1 MSTSAAPAFVA
12 VRVEGGLLSADLLAS
27 LADPRGDLPGL
38 RPDDYH
44 LLPGTRL
51 GDEIARSWRRLAD
64 AWQEFAERRAAFPSA
79 DPATEQTRDRWL
91 LPLFA
96 ELGYGRLQP
105 SPPVTIASDRYP
117 VSHRWG
123 SVPVHLVG
131 SGVSLDHRVPGVRGT
146 AGSSPYGLVQQL
158 LNRSEEMLWG
168 MVSNGVQLRIL
179 RDDASLTR
187 QSFVEFD
194 LERIFADEAY
204 VDFVAFWLACHQS
217 RVEGDPT
224 TCWLERWQREAEV
237 RGTRVLDALRD
248 GVESSIVA
256 LGRGFLSYPANQALR
271 DDLRSGRLDRNDY
284 FHQLLRLVYRLLFL
298 LVAEDRDLLHPPGV
312 PDEVCERYARWYGVG
327 RLRGLAE
334 RSRGGP
340 HADLWQ
346 GLGVVL
352 RSLGGEVSDAPI
364 LPALGLPWLGS
375 FLWSERATPALD
387 GARLAN
393 RDLLAAIR
401 ALAFTAAGSVRRAVD
416 FRNLGAEELGSVYES
431 LLEQHP
437 QVDVAARTFD
447 RMFDLGTTPGHDR
460 KTTGSY
466 YTPGSLVANILDSAL
481 DPVMDEAARS
491 TDPEGA
497 LLALRILDPACG
509 SGHFL
514 VAAAHRLAR
523 RLASIRTGDYEPAPE
538 AVRRALREVVGH
550 CLFGV
555 DVHPMAV
562 ELCKVGL
569 WLEAV
574 EPGLPLAFLDGH
586 VVCGNSL
593 LGTTPSLLDAGIPDE
608 ACKLLEGDDREV
620 AASWRQANRQE
631 REGGQQTLALSAPT
645 GQVLADLRRR
655 AEAVEE
661 IPDEEPHNLRLKEQ
675 QWAAY
680 QDSAELRRQELAAS
694 AWCAAFVAPKVPGAP
709 RITTGFLRQVQD
721 LSPREVDDEARS
733 AVLDLAHEY
742 GFFQFHLAFP
752 QVFRDPEPGEPVG
765 PYGWAASG
773 GFDVVLG
780 NPPWEKVQFKE
791 QEFFAERVPSIAAA
805 VGANRKR
812 LIADLAK
819 PEEDGG
825 DPVMYDAYR
834 LALRWADGESH
845 LLRSSGRF
853 PLAGRG
859 QINTYAVFAELMRS
873 LLAPDGRCGMVVPTG
888 IATDDTTKYLF
899 ADVVERRSLV
909 SLYDFENREGIFPD
923 VDSRQKFSLLT
934 LSGFARPVEQAEFAF
949 FCHSTDDLA
958 DPDRRFVLAPED
970 LALVNPNTR
979 TCPVFRSRR
988 DAELTLG
995 VYRRI
1000 PVLVNDGPD
1009 GANPWT
1015 VSLRQGLFNMTSDS
1029 ALFRTAADCEDAGA
1043 VLDGNV
1049 YRHPDGRTWLPL
1061 YEGKMVHHFDHR
1073 FAGAKAHGDVTDLS
1087 PAAKVDPAAVPLP
1100 RYWVNAAEV
1109 DKRLLE
1115 ARQWLLGFRDI
1126 CRSTDERTVITMVV
1140 PRSAVGNKLPLL
1152 FSDASSPQ
1160 FALMCAVL
1168 SSFAFDFVAR
1178 QKIGGASLN
1187 FFIVKQL
1194 PVLPPDTFVQPAPWD
1209 SDHSLAEWLTPR
1221 VLELTYT
1228 AWDLAGFAEDLGWD
1242 GPPFRWDDER
1252 RILLRAELDACFFHL
1267 YGFDRDDIAYIMDTF
1282 PIVRRKDE
1290 AAHGEYR
1297 TARLIL
1303 ESYDAMA
1310 KAADTGDSYQT
1321 VLTPPPA
1328 DPSVAHSVR
1337 PSGRPLAPRSARE

>member
-51 GDEIARSWRRLAD
+51 GDEIARSWSRLAD
-64 AWQEFAERRAAFPSA
+64 AWQEFAERRAALS
-79 DPATEQTRDRWL
+79 DSDQATELTRERWL

-105 SPPVTIASDRYP
+105 ASPVTVTTDRYL

-131 SGVSLDHRVPGVRGT
+131 SGVSLDHRVAGVRGT

-168 MVSNGVQLRIL
+168 LVSNGLQLRIL

-194 LERIFADEAY
+194 VERIFADEAY
-204 VDFVAFWLACHQS
+204 TDFVALWLACHQS
-217 RVEGDPT
+217 RVEGDPA
-224 TCWLERWQREAEV
+224 TCWLERWQHEADV

-248 GVESSIVA
+248 GVESAIVA
-256 LGRGFLSYPANQALR
+256 LGRGFLSHPANQALG
-271 DDLRSGRLDRNDY
+271 DDLRAGRIDRREY
-284 FHQLLRLVYRLLFL
+284 FSQLLRLVYRLLFL
-298 LVAEDRDLLHPPGV
+298 LVAEDRDLLHPPGT
-312 PDEVCERYARWYGVG
+312 PDDVRGRYARWYGVG
-327 RLRGLAE
+327 RLRDMAD
-334 RSRGGP
+334 RHRGGP

-346 GLGVVL
+346 GLGRVL
-352 RSLGGEVSDAPI
+352 RSLGGEIPDDPV

-375 FLWSERATPALD
+375 FLWSGGATPALD

-393 RDLLAAIR
+393 RDLLAAVR
-401 ALAFTAAGSVRRAVD
+401 ALAFTATGSVRRAVD

-431 LLEQHP
+431 LLELHP
-437 QVDVAARTFD
+437 ELDVATHA
-447 RMFDLGTTPGHDR
+447 FDLGTAAGHER
-460 KTTGSY
+460 KTTGSF
-466 YTPGSLVANILDSAL
+466 YTPGSLVATLLDSAL
-481 DPVMDEAARS
+481 DPVMDEAVRS
-491 TDPEGA
+491 DDPEGA
-497 LLALRILDPACG
+497 LLGLRILDPACG

-523 RLASIRTGDYEPAPE
+523 RLASVRTGDLEPAPE
-538 AVRRALREVVGH
+538 AVRHALREVVGH

-569 WLEAV
+569 WMEAL

-593 LGTTPSLLDAGIPDE
+593 LGTTPALLDAGIPDD
-608 ACKLLEGDDREV
+608 ACKVLEGDDREV

-631 REGGQQTLALSAPT
+631 RKGGQRALALSTPT
-645 GQVLADLRRR
+645 EQELTDLRRQ
-655 AEAVEE
+655 AETVEG
-661 IPDEEPHNLRLKEQ
+661 IPDDERATLLLKERR
-675 QWAAY
+675 WADY
-680 QDSAELRRQELAAS
+680 QGSAELRRLELAAS

-709 RITTGFLRQVQD
+709 RLTTAFLRQVQD
-721 LSPREVDDEARS
+721 LSPSEVDGHAMSEVRG
-733 AVLDLAHEY
+733 LAHDY
-742 GFFQFHLAFP
+742 AFFHFHLAFP
-752 QVFRDPEPGEPVG
+752 QVLRVPEPGEPVG
-765 PYGWAASG
+765 PCGWAASG

-780 NPPWEKVQFKE
+780 NPPWEKVKLSE
-791 QEFFAERVPSIAAA
+791 KEFFADRRPSIASAA
-805 VGANRKR
+805 GARRKR

-834 LALRWADGESH
+834 QALRRADGESH
-845 LLRSSGRF
+845 LLRFSGRY

-859 QINTYAVFAELMRS
+859 DVNTYAVFAELMRS
-873 LLAPDGRCGMVVPTG
+873 LVAPDGRCGVVVPTG
-888 IATDDTTKYLF
+888 IATDDTTKFLF
-899 ADVVERRSLV
+899 ADVVEQESLV

-934 LSGFARPVEQAEFAF
+934 LSGLGRPVDQAEFAF

-958 DPDRRFVLAPED
+958 DPDRRFALAPDD
-970 LALVNPNTR
+970 LAMVNPNTR

-995 VYRRI
+995 VYRRV
-1000 PVLVNDGPD
+1000 PVLVAEGPPEV
-1009 GANPWT
+1009 NPWGIALT
-1015 VSLRQGLFNMTSDS
+1015 TMFHMTNDS
-1029 ALFRTAADCEDAGA
+1029 GLFRTAAECEGAGA
-1043 VLDGNV
+1043 LLDGNV

-1073 FAGAKAHGDVTDLS
+1073 WAGVSTDDNFADV
-1087 PAAKVDPAAVPLP
+1087 PATAKVDPDAVPLP
-1100 RYWVNAAEV
+1100 RYWVESSEV
-1109 DKRLLE
+1109 DKRLPE
-1115 ARQWLLGFRDI
+1115 GDKWLLGFRDV
-1126 CRSTDERTVITMVV
+1126 CRSTDERTVIATAI
-1140 PRSAVGNKLPLL
+1140 PRAAVGNKLPLL
-1152 FSDASSPQ
+1152 LSDVSPARV
-1160 FALMCAVL
+1160 ALLGAAL

-1178 QKIGGASLN
+1178 QKIGGVTLN

-1194 PVLPPDTFVQPAPWD
+1194 PVLPPETYDRPAPWD
-1209 SDHSLAEWLTPR
+1209 PDHSLAEWLTPR

-1228 AWDLAGFAEDLGWD
+1228 AWDLAGFAQDLGYD

-1252 RILLRAELDACFFHL
+1252 RTLLRAELDACFFHF
-1267 YGFDRDDIAYIMDTF
+1267 YGLDRDDVAYVMDTF
-1282 PIVRRKDE
+1282 PIVSRKDE

-1303 ESYDAMA
+1303 ECYDALA
-1310 KAADTGDSYQT
+1310 KAADTGDPYRT
-1321 VLTPPPA
+1321 VLDPPSA
-1328 DPSVAHSVR
+1328 DPSVAH
-1337 PSGRPLAPRSARE
+1337 PPLPTGPRR